1 MLKDLD
7 GEVGARLLNWTA
19 LNRSDQQE
27 DGGSSGSTHSRF
39 SCYAQLPVV
48 LFCSVWL
55 WVDDVSDD
63 VAARELKDLV
73 GTEN

>member
-55 WVDDVSDD
+55 
-63 VAARELKDLV
+63 
-73 GTEN
+73 